1 MWWLLNVVA
10 RLEASSDF
18 GAFLADF
25 GGAFI
30 AGLVT
35 AMTGGTMCGGE
46 GRLGWWRKSIH
57 VTLV

>member
-35 AMTGGTMCGGE
+35 AMTGERIVPASG
-46 GRLGWWRKSIH
+46 
-57 VTLV
+57 